1 MIHPQGFEA
10 SDNKFSR
17 YSRALGHPARV
28 LIMRSI
34 AEAETCICGEIVEQL
49 PLAQSTVSQHL
60 KELRRA
66 GLIKAEVKGPKTCY
80 SLNKENIEDYFKR
93 LLKFKLSL
101 STEVIRDRA

>member
-10 SDNKFSR
+10 KDNKLSK

-28 LIMRSI
+28 LIMRTIS
-34 AEAETCICGEIVEQL
+34 EAATCICGDIVEQL

-66 GLIKAEVKGPKTCY
+66 GLIKAEVNGPKTCY
-80 SLNKENIEDYFKR
+80 SLNQENLKDYFKR
-93 LLKFKLSL
+93 LDNFKNSL
-101 STEVIRDRA
+101 STNSILNIL

>member
-10 SDNKFSR
+10 QDNKLSR

-28 LIMRSI
+28 LIIRTI
-34 AEAETCICGEIVEQL
+34 AEAETCICGEIVEKL

-66 GLIKAEVKGPKTCY
+66 GLITAEVAGPKTCY
-80 SLNKENIEDYFKR
+80 SLNQRNLKDYFQR
-93 LLKFKLSL
+93 LDIFQKAL
-101 STEVIRDRA
+101 STLETSDI